1 MTLADDIQ
9 FIKFLVGFS
18 MAITVVMGLGLSFKI
33 GRLMK
38 KMDEIYKVLKMKE

>member
-1 MTLADDIQ
+1 MTLVEEIE
-9 FIKFLVGFS
+9 FTRSLVGFS

-38 KMDEIYKVLKMKE
+38 KMDEIYKVLKTEE